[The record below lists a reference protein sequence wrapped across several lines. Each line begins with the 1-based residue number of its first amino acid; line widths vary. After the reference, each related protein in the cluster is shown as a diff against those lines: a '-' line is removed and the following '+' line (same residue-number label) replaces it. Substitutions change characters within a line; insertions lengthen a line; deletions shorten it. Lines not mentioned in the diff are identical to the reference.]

1 MTHSNIISVQF
12 EAVGKNY
19 FFDASRYPDLK
30 PGDPVV
36 VRTSRG
42 MQLASTVA
50 VNLDTQDLDLESFKA
65 VERPATPKD
74 LLQRKTLAIREDE
87 VREQITKY
95 LNENGMSGVKIVS
108 VEFSLDGNRLFVALN
123 SEQSVHY
130 NLKRVTQDIQKMV
143 KDVRLEIRQI
153 GPRDAA
159 KMIKGM
165 GACGLET
172 RCCAKFLTEFAS
184 ISIRMAK
191 TQDIS
196 LTPSEITGM
205 CGRLRC
211 CLSYEH
217 EQYVEAIKTLPKR
230 KKRILTPMGEGRVV
244 QILPLRQ
251 SVIVDIPEIGP
262 RQFSKEELDH
272 AERIA
277 NGESVEPLVKEEP
290 KPQVHVSRPEDQVVE
305 RKKRETDNRQKNNQ
319 KSSRRSRGR
328 RSRRSSHSNSNN
340 RNSNNQNSRNRNTNN
355 NNRSNQ
361 NKNSNNQNS
370 NNQKSGNRNSNPRTS
385 NNRNSNPNKQS

>member
-1 MTHSNIISVQF
+1 MSQNNIISVQF
-12 EAVGKNY
+12 EEIGKNY
-19 FFDASRYPDLK
+19 YFDASRFPDLK

-42 MQLASTVA
+42 LQLASTVL
-50 VNLDTQDLDLESFKA
+50 VNLDTESLDLSSFKS
-65 VERPATPKD
+65 VERPATPID
-74 LLQRKTLAIREDE
+74 LMQRRALAIREQE
-87 VREQITKY
+87 ITEKIEKH

-108 VEFSLDGNRLFVALN
+108 VEFSLDGNQLFVALN
-123 SEQSVHY
+123 SEPAVHY
-130 NLKRVTQDIQKMV
+130 NLKRLQQDIQKMV
-143 KDVRLEIRQI
+143 KDARLEIRQI

-159 KMIKGM
+159 KLIKGM

-172 RCCAKFLTEFAS
+172 RCCARFLTEFSS

-217 EQYVEAIKTLPKR
+217 DQYVEAIKTLPKR
-230 KKRILTPMGEGRVV
+230 KKKVMTPMGEGRVI

-251 SVIVDIPEIGP
+251 SIIVDIPDIGP
-262 RQFSKEELDH
+262 RQFTKAELDR

-277 NGESVEPLVKEEP
+277 NGEPVEPMVKEEP
-290 KPQVHVSRPEDQVVE
+290 RAEVHVSRPEDQTVE
-305 RKKRETDNRQKNNQ
+305 RKERNGINNQ
-319 KSSRRSRGR
+319 KDYKRSPHYSRGR
-328 RSRRSSHSNSNN
+328 RSRRPGNRNGDN
-340 RNSNNQNSRNRNTNN
+340 RNSNNH
-355 NNRSNQ
+355 
-361 NKNSNNQNS
+361 
-370 NNQKSGNRNSNPRTS
+370 
-385 NNRNSNPNKQS
+385 KQS